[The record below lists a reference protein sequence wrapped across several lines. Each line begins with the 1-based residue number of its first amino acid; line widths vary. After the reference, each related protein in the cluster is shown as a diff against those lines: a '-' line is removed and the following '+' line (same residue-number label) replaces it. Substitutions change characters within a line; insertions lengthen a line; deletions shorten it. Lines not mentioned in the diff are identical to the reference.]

1 MELQQNLELIFDVD
15 AVLRGQG
22 ADAAILRARRPA
34 LVKVAEKAR
43 QESLAFLSP
52 KVIYQEY
59 ADRVVGLHVRQSVDA
74 IWTEALG
81 DGDLDYAPMLK
92 DLEARGF
99 ARPVVV
105 EIAFEEATRIT
116 RSIAENNRLSLQ
128 WPRALT
134 ADG

>member
-1 MELQQNLELIFDVD
+1 VHWCW
-15 AVLRGQG
+15 RGG
-22 ADAAILRARRPA
+22 ADPH
-34 LVKVAEKAR
+34 
-43 QESLAFLSP
+43 
-52 KVIYQEY
+52 VIYQEY